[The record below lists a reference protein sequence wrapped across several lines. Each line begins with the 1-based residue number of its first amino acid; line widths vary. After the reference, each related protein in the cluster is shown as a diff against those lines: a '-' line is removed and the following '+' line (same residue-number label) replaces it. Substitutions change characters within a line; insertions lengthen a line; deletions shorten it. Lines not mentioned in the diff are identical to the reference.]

1 MMNTEDLD
9 TDLLMSSEGRK
20 GKMKYN
26 IILIKYNDSIYVLPT
41 EQKPIRF
48 KIKENDYD
56 IKEENYNENIS
67 SN

>member
-1 MMNTEDLD
+1 
-9 TDLLMSSEGRK
+9 
-20 GKMKYN
+20 MKYN
-26 IILIKYNDSIYVLPT
+26 IILIEYNDSIYVLPT

-67 SN
+67 NN

>member
-1 MMNTEDLD
+1 
-9 TDLLMSSEGRK
+9 
-20 GKMKYN
+20 MKYN
-26 IILIKYNDSIYVLPT
+26 IILIEYNGSIYVLPM